1 MELVEGFGATPFI
14 PFKSSTAVPKDDSVW
29 AKMYHLFMFNRE
41 SFMDHYHKRSNVESA
56 FSMIKRKFGAS
67 VRGKSDV
74 AQVNEVLAKVLCHNI
89 CVLVLAIRELGIE
102 AAFGSKRTFGSES
115 QLEPKLFI

>member
-1 MELVEGFGATPFI
+1 MDLVDSFGATPFI
-14 PFKSSTAVPKDDSVW
+14 PFKSSTVVPKDNSVW

-41 SFMDHYHKRSNVESA
+41 SFMAHYHKRSNVESA
-56 FSMIKRKFGAS
+56 FSMIKRKFGSS

-89 CVLVLAIRELGIE
+89 CVLILATHELG
-102 AAFGSKRTFGSES
+102 
-115 QLEPKLFI
+115 LEPIFHNRG

>member
-1 MELVEGFGATPFI
+1 MDLVDGFGATPFI
-14 PFKSSTAVPKDDSVW
+14 LFKSNTVVPKDDSTW
-29 AKMYHLFMFNRE
+29 AKMYYLFMFNRE

-74 AQVNEVLAKVLCHNI
+74 AQVNEVLAKVLCHNV
-89 CVLVLAIRELGIE
+89 CVLILATRESGIE
-102 AAFGSKRTFGSES
+102 ATFGSKRTFGSDS
-115 QLEPKLFI
+115 QLEPKLFL

>member
-1 MELVEGFGATPFI
+1 MELVDGFGATPFI
-14 PFKSSTAVPKDDSVW
+14 PFKSNTVVPKDDSVW

-41 SFMDHYHKRSNVESA
+41 SFMDHYHKRSNVEST

-89 CVLVLAIRELGIE
+89 CVLILAAHELGIE
-102 AAFGSKRTFGSES
+102 TFF
-115 QLEPKLFI
+115 EP